1 MKILVLGSGKMGSAI
16 AFDLMK
22 SKVETGI
29 ADVNFESAKKVAEK
43 YNASAIKMDVKNNEK
58 LIKIMKKYDAV
69 ISAVPYFL
77 NYRLAKSAVK
87 AKTNFCDLGGN
98 TEVVEKELKL
108 HEKAKKENITLVP
121 DCGLSPGL
129 TNILAGL
136 GYRKIKN
143 PMEIHSRVGGLP
155 LKPEPPL
162 NYGLFFS
169 VEGLINEY
177 TGKCRIISDGKIEEV
192 EALTEIEEIY
202 FSDFGKLEC
211 FHTSGSSST
220 LPKTFKNK
228 IMELDDKTI
237 RYPGHCEIIK
247 VMINIGLASEKTVN
261 CTKLK
266 FGALPNFTP
275 SIHPAFEKAGIPVK
289 FVKAGERKI
298 KPRDLFAC
306 LLKKH
311 LKPCKDVVLL
321 RVSVVGKKE
330 KIEYEMV
337 DYFDEE
343 NKMSAMMR
351 TTGYPTSIIAQMMA
365 NNEIEKGAFPPE
377 LCVHGEKFLFELSK
391 REIKIK
397 EKMENI

>member
-16 AFDLMK
+16 VFDLMK
-22 SKVETGI
+22 SKVETGV
-29 ADVNFESAKKVAEK
+29 ADVNFESAKNVAK
-43 YNASAIKMDVKNNEK
+43 RYNAVPIRMDVKNDEK
-58 LIKIMKKYDAV
+58 LIKTMKKYDAV

-108 HEKAKKENITLVP
+108 HEKAKQAGVTIVP

-136 GYRKIKN
+136 GYKKIKN
-143 PMEIHSRVGGLP
+143 PIEIHSRVGGLP

-162 NYGLFFS
+162 NYSLFFS
-169 VEGLINEY
+169 AEGLINEY
-177 TGKCRIISDGKIEEV
+177 KGKCRIIKNGKTGEV
-192 EALTEIEEIY
+192 DALTDIEDIY
-202 FSDFGKLEC
+202 FPNFGKLEC

-247 VMINIGLASEKTVN
+247 AMINIGLASEK
-261 CTKLK
+261 
-266 FGALPNFTP
+266 
-275 SIHPAFEKAGIPVK
+275 PVK
-289 FVKAGERKI
+289 IGKTKI
-298 KPRDLFAC
+298 KPRELFAY

-311 LKPCKDVVLL
+311 LKPCNDVVVL
-321 RVSVVGKKE
+321 RVSIIGKKE
-330 KIEYEMV
+330 KIEYELV
-337 DYFDEE
+337 DYFDEK
-343 NKMSAMMR
+343 NKMSAMQR
-351 TTGYPTSIIAQMMA
+351 TTGYPVSIIAQMMV
-365 NNEIEKGAFPPE
+365 NNEIEKGVFPPE
-377 LCVHGEKFLFELSK
+377 LCVPGEKFLSELSK
-391 REIKIK
+391 RSIEVK
-397 EKMENI
+397 ERF

>member
-16 AFDLMK
+16 VFDLMK
-22 SKVETGI
+22 SKVETGV
-29 ADVNFESAKKVAEK
+29 ADVNFESAKNVAK
-43 YNASAIKMDVKNNEK
+43 RYKATPIRMDVKNDEK

-87 AKTNFCDLGGN
+87 AKTHFCDLGGN

-108 HEKAKKENITLVP
+108 HEKAKKAGITIVP

-136 GYRKIKN
+136 GHNKIKN

-169 VEGLINEY
+169 AEGLINEY
-177 TGKCRIISDGKIEEV
+177 TGKCRIIKNGKTAEV
-192 EALTEIEEIY
+192 DALTEIEEIY
-202 FSDFGKLEC
+202 FPDFGKLEC

-228 IMELDDKTI
+228 VKELDDKTI

-247 VMINIGLASEKTVN
+247 AMINIGLASEKQI
-261 CTKLK
+261 L
-266 FGALPNFTP
+266 G
-275 SIHPAFEKAGIPVK
+275 
-289 FVKAGERKI
+289 KI
-298 KPRDLFAC
+298 KPRELFAY

-321 RVSVVGKKE
+321 RVSITGKKE
-330 KIEYEMV
+330 KIEYELI
-337 DYFDEE
+337 DYYDEK
-343 NKMSAMMR
+343 NKISAMMR

-377 LCVHGEKFLFELSK
+377 LCIHGEKFLSELSK

-397 EKMENI
+397 TTFS

>member
-16 AFDLMK
+16 VFDLMK
-22 SKVETGI
+22 SKVETGV
-29 ADVNFESAKKVAEK
+29 ADVNFESAKNIAEK
-43 YNASAIKMDVKNNEK
+43 YNATAIKMDVKNDEK
-58 LIKIMKKYDAV
+58 IIKTMKKYDAV

-77 NYRLAKSAVK
+77 NYRLAKAAVK

-108 HEKAKKENITLVP
+108 HEKAKKAGITIVP

-136 GYRKIKN
+136 GYSETKN
-143 PMEIHSRVGGLP
+143 VYGIHSRVGGLP

-177 TGKCRIISDGKIEEV
+177 TGKCRIIKNGKTAEV
-192 EALTEIEEIY
+192 DALTGVEEIY
-202 FSDFGKLEC
+202 FPDFGKLEC

-228 IMELDDKTI
+228 IKELDDKTI

-247 VMINIGLASEKTVN
+247 AMINIGLASEKTI
-261 CTKLK
+261 L
-266 FGALPNFTP
+266 G
-275 SIHPAFEKAGIPVK
+275 
-289 FVKAGERKI
+289 KI
-298 KPRDLFAC
+298 KPRELFAC
-306 LLKKH
+306 LLEKH

-321 RVSVVGKKE
+321 RVSIAGKKE
-330 KIEYEMV
+330 RIEYEMI
-337 DYFDEE
+337 DYFDEK

-351 TTGYPTSIIAQMMA
+351 TTGYPTSVIAQIIVKE
-365 NNEIEKGAFPPE
+365 EIEKGAFPPE
-377 LCVHGEKFLFELSK
+377 LCVPGEKFLSELSK
-391 REIKIK
+391 RKIRI
-397 EKMENI
+397 EKRF

>member
-22 SKVETGI
+22 SKVETGV

-43 YNASAIKMDVKNNEK
+43 YNATPIKMDVKDSDR
-58 LIKIMKKYDAV
+58 LVKIMKKYDAV

-77 NYRLAKSAVK
+77 NYRLAQSAVK

-98 TEVVEKELKL
+98 TEVVEKELRL
-108 HEKAKKENITLVP
+108 HEKAKKAGITIVP

-136 GYRKIKN
+136 GYSETKN
-143 PMEIHSRVGGLP
+143 VYGIHSRVGGLP

-177 TGKCRIISDGKIEEV
+177 TGKCRIIKNGEIEKV
-192 EALTEIEEIY
+192 DALTGVEEIY
-202 FSDFGKLEC
+202 FPDFGKLEC
-211 FHTSGSSST
+211 FHTAGSSST

-228 IMELDDKTI
+228 IKELDDKTI

-247 VMINIGLASEKTVN
+247 AMINIGLASEKQI
-261 CTKLK
+261 L
-266 FGALPNFTP
+266 G
-275 SIHPAFEKAGIPVK
+275 
-289 FVKAGERKI
+289 KI
-298 KPRDLFAC
+298 KPRELFAY

-311 LKPCKDVVLL
+311 LKPCRDVVLL
-321 RVSVVGKKE
+321 RVSIAGKKE
-330 KIEYEMV
+330 KIEYELI
-337 DYFDEE
+337 DYYDEK

-351 TTGYPTSIIAQMMA
+351 TTGYPASIIAQMMV
-365 NNEIEKGAFPPE
+365 NNEIEKGIFPPE
-377 LCVHGEKFLFELSK
+377 LCVPGEKFLFELKK
-391 REIKIK
+391 RGIKIK
-397 EKMENI
+397 TTF

>member
-16 AFDLMK
+16 VFDLMK
-22 SKVETGI
+22 SKVETGV
-29 ADVNFESAKKVAEK
+29 ADLNFESAKNVAK
-43 YNASAIKMDVKNNEK
+43 RYKATPIRMDVKNDEK
-58 LIKIMKKYDAV
+58 LVKIMKKYDAV

-87 AKTNFCDLGGN
+87 AKTHFCDLGGN

-108 HEKAKKENITLVP
+108 HEKAKKAEITIVP

-155 LKPEPPL
+155 LKPELPL

-169 VEGLINEY
+169 AEGLINEY
-177 TGKCRIISDGKIEEV
+177 TGKCRIIKNGKTAEV
-192 EALTEIEEIY
+192 DALTEIEEIY
-202 FSDFGKLEC
+202 FPDFGKLEC

-228 IMELDDKTI
+228 VKELDDKTI

-247 VMINIGLASEKTVN
+247 GMINIGLASEKQI
-261 CTKLK
+261 L
-266 FGALPNFTP
+266 G
-275 SIHPAFEKAGIPVK
+275 
-289 FVKAGERKI
+289 KI
-298 KPRDLFAC
+298 KPRELFAY

-321 RVSVVGKKE
+321 RVSITGKKE
-330 KIEYEMV
+330 KIEYELI
-337 DYFDEE
+337 DYYDEK

-377 LCVHGEKFLFELSK
+377 LCTHGEKFLSELSK

-397 EKMENI
+397 TTFS

>member
-16 AFDLMK
+16 MFDLMK
-22 SKVETGI
+22 SKVEAGV
-29 ADVNFESAKKVAEK
+29 ADLDFWSAKNAAEK
-43 YNASAIKMDVKNNEK
+43 YNAAAIKMDVKDSD
-58 LIKIMKKYDAV
+58 KIVKTMKKYDAV

-108 HEKAKKENITLVP
+108 NEKAKKENITLVP

-155 LKPEPPL
+155 LKPVPPL

-169 VEGLINEY
+169 VEGLLNEY
-177 TGKCRIISDGKIEEV
+177 TGKCRIIKNWKTVEV
-192 EALTEIEEIY
+192 DALTEIEEIY
-202 FSDFGKLEC
+202 FPDFGKLEC

-228 IMELDDKTI
+228 IMGLDDKTI
-237 RYPGHCEIIK
+237 RYPGHCGLIK
-247 VMINIGLASEKTVN
+247 TMMNLGLASEKQ
-261 CTKLK
+261 
-266 FGALPNFTP
+266 
-275 SIHPAFEKAGIPVK
+275 VK
-289 FVKAGERKI
+289 VGERKI
-298 KPRDLFAC
+298 KPRELFAC
-306 LLKKH
+306 LLEKH

-321 RVSVVGKKE
+321 RVSIAGKKE
-330 KIEYEMV
+330 RIEYEMV
-337 DYFDEE
+337 DYFDEK
-343 NKMSAMMR
+343 NKMSAMQR
-351 TTGYPTSIIAQMMA
+351 TTGYPTSVIAQMMV
-365 NNEIEKGAFPPE
+365 NNEVKKGAFPPE
-377 LCVHGEKFLFELSK
+377 LCVPGEKFLYELSK
-391 REIKIK
+391 RKIKIK
-397 EKMENI
+397 EFTGSRNI

>member
-22 SKVETGI
+22 SKVETGA
-29 ADVNFESAKKVAEK
+29 ADANFKSAKNLAEK
-43 YNASAIKMDVKNNEK
+43 YNATPIKMDVKNDEK
-58 LIKIMKKYDAV
+58 LIKTMKKYDAV

-98 TEVVEKELKL
+98 TEVVEKELGL
-108 HEKAKKENITLVP
+108 HEKAEKAGVTIVP

-136 GYRKIKN
+136 GYKKIKN

-169 VEGLINEY
+169 AEGLINEY
-177 TGKCRIISDGKIEEV
+177 TGKCRIIKNGRTAEV
-192 EALTEIEEIY
+192 DALTGVEEIY
-202 FSDFGKLEC
+202 FPDFGELEC

-228 IMELDDKTI
+228 IKELDDKTI
-237 RYPGHCEIIK
+237 RYPGHCEKIK
-247 VMINIGLASEKTVN
+247 VMIDLGLASEK
-261 CTKLK
+261 
-266 FGALPNFTP
+266 P
-275 SIHPAFEKAGIPVK
+275 
-289 FVKAGERKI
+289 VKAGERKI
-298 KPRDLFAC
+298 KPRELFAC
-306 LLKKH
+306 LLEKH

-330 KIEYEMV
+330 RIEYEMI
-337 DYFDEE
+337 DYFDEK
-343 NKMSAMMR
+343 NKMSAMMK
-351 TTGYPTSIIAQMMA
+351 TTGYPASITAQMMV

-377 LCVHGEKFLFELSK
+377 LCIHGEKFLSELSK
-391 REIKIK
+391 RNIEIK
-397 EKMENI
+397 ERF